1 MKKIILATLLFVGI
15 TTFAQEQPVGIQV
28 SGEGIVKVVP
38 DQVLIQVNVNKE
50 GKSAKEVKEAT
61 DNTVDTVLKYLKKQ
75 KIDKNNVQTEYV
87 TLGKSYQYQTKS
99 FNFVSRQSISILLTD
114 LSKYDEIMQGVLELG
129 INGINSVNFISSEMD
144 KYESEARLKAI
155 KNAKQKA
162 QQYATALEVKLGSP
176 ISMQEANSSNF
187 NGVQVYRTMEMTTA
201 NSSQKETLAVGEMEV
216 KANVNVNFSIL
227 NL

>member
-1 MKKIILATLLFVGI
+1 MKQIILATLLFVGV

-28 SGEGIVKVVP
+28 TGEGIVKVVP

-129 INGINSVNFISSEMD
+129 INGINSVNFISSEID

-176 ISMQEANSSNF
+176 ISMQDVNSSNF
-187 NGVQVYRTMEMTTA
+187 NGVQVYRAMEMTTV